1 VARELVTDIDVRAA
15 LASARVIAV
24 LGAHHEPSRPAFYV
38 PDYLHEQGYRV
49 TGVNPVLVG
58 RELFGHPVV
67 AKLGDVEAPVDI
79 VDVFRRSELL
89 PQHVDEIL
97 AMSPRPKV
105 VWLQLGIRNEA
116 FAKQLVEAGID
127 VVQDRCTLAD
137 HRRFAIGRVA

>member
-1 VARELVTDIDVRAA
+1 MARELVDEADVRAA

-49 TGVNPVLVG
+49 VGVNPALAG
-58 RELFGHPVV
+58 KELFGAPVR
-67 AKLGDVEAPVDI
+67 AKLGDVPGPVDL
-79 VDVFRRSELL
+79 VDVFRRSDLL
-89 PQHVDEIL
+89 PQHTAEIL

-105 VWLQLGIRNEA
+105 VWLQLGVRNDA
-116 FAKQLVEAGID
+116 FAKELVEAGID

-137 HRRFAIGRVA
+137 HRRFAIGRVG